1 MVCGCGGV
9 FQFALTSIFLFSF
22 GGCAGCFDC
31 SEELL
36 KNGAS
41 ATLTD
46 TKGKSAKEIA
56 TTLGFSEIGG
66 LIHRN
71 GGGDD
76 ESGGAA
82 ANNEEEEESSKDE
95 GVEEVIEL

>member
-1 MVCGCGGV
+1 M
-9 FQFALTSIFLFSF
+9 FQFALTGIFLFSF

-56 TTLGFSEIGG
+56 TTLGCSEIGG

-76 ESGGAA
+76 
-82 ANNEEEEESSKDE
+82 EEEESSKDE

>member
-1 MVCGCGGV
+1 M
-9 FQFALTSIFLFSF
+9 
-22 GGCAGCFDC
+22 
-31 SEELL
+31 

-41 ATLTD
+41 ATLKD
-46 TKGKSAKEIA
+46 TKGKTAKEIA

-82 ANNEEEEESSKDE
+82 ANNEEKEESFKDE